1 MTAPAI
7 PRHPTRRLERA
18 LQRQGLARVAGV
30 DEVGVACLAGPVVAA
45 AVIMPAEAPFIV
57 GVRDSKTVVRHLERE
72 RLARAIRRVALAVGV
87 GRASVREID
96 RLNILRATHLAMQR
110 ALGKVRPYDHAL
122 IDGNPIRELDLGA
135 HTEIVDGDAKIYA
148 IACASIVAKVA
159 RDRLMVRLAAAHPGY
174 GWEHNVG
181 YPTPEHRAALRR
193 LGTTVHHRRDFG
205 TVRLLRL
212 GEQLDL
218 PGMSPR

>member
-1 MTAPAI
+1 
-7 PRHPTRRLERA
+7 
-18 LQRQGLARVAGV
+18 
-30 DEVGVACLAGPVVAA
+30 VVAA

-57 GVRDSKTVVRHLERE
+57 GVRDSKMVLRRSERE
-72 RLARAIRRVALAVGV
+72 HLARKIRGAALAVGV
-87 GRASVREID
+87 GRASVGEID

-110 ALGKVRPYDHAL
+110 ALKKVMPYDHAL
-122 IDGNPIRELDLGA
+122 IDGNLIRDLDLGA
-135 HTEIVDGDAKIYA
+135 HTEIVKGDARIYA

-181 YPTPEHRAALRR
+181 YPTPDHRNALRR
-193 LGTTVHHRRDFG
+193 LGITVHHRRDFG

-212 GEQLDL
+212 GEQLNL
-218 PGMSPR
+218 PGMSPS